1 MPRTWRGTEY
11 STHRCKAMPDGF
23 SLRRYE
29 PDGNRH
35 QWPEPGGWVLAFTD
49 VDDES
54 MEEFCNPVTPWRW
67 QHVRH
72 CPWCGEEL

>member
-1 MPRTWRGTEY
+1 MPRTWLGTEY
-11 STHRCKAMPDGF
+11 STHRCKAMPAGF

-54 MEEFCNPVTPWRW
+54 MEEFCNPATPWRW
-67 QHVRH
+67 QHVRY